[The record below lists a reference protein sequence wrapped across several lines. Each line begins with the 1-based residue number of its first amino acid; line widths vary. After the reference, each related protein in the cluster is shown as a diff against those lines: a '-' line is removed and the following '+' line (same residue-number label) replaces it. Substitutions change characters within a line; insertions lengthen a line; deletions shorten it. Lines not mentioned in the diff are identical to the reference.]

1 MMCARLICYDLE
13 QVISCKREYRIL
25 RPDKRKWNEIRPLRI
40 TRGNMKYA
48 EGEAFIEM
56 GDTKVLCSASVEV
69 GVPNFLKGTGTGW
82 ITTEYSMLPRATKT
96 RTIRDSVRGRVG
108 GRSQEIQRII
118 GRSIR
123 AVVDLNKLGE
133 RSIILDCDVVQADGG
148 TRTASIN
155 GAFVALTYAIFH
167 LLKQGL
173 ISENPINDFMAAVS
187 VGLLNS
193 KPILDLCYEEDSIA
207 EVDMNIVMTGSGE
220 IVEIQG
226 TAEKGPFSKEQLDI
240 MLNLAGKGI
249 KRIITRQKEVISQ

>member
-1 MMCARLICYDLE
+1 M
-13 QVISCKREYRIL
+13 
-25 RPDKRKWNEIRPLRI
+25 RPDRRKWNEMRPLRI

-56 GDTKVLCSASVEV
+56 GDTKVLCSGSVEE

-82 ITTEYSMLPRATKT
+82 ITSEYSMLPRATKT
-96 RTIRDSVRGRVG
+96 RTTRDSVRGRVG

-118 GRSIR
+118 GRAIR

-155 GAFVALTYAIFH
+155 GAFVALTYAVFN
-167 LLKQGL
+167 LLERGL
-173 ISENPINDFMAAVS
+173 ISENPINDFIAAVS
-187 VGLLNS
+187 VGLVKG

-207 EVDMNIVMTGSGE
+207 EVDMNVAMTGSGK

-226 TAEKGPFSKEQLDI
+226 TSEKEPFSKEQLDI
-240 MLNLAGKGI
+240 MLNLAGNGI
-249 KRIITRQKEVISQ
+249 TRIIRKQKEAISQ

>member
-1 MMCARLICYDLE
+1 M
-13 QVISCKREYRIL
+13 
-25 RPDKRKWNEIRPLRI
+25 RPDKRKWNEMRPLRI

-56 GDTKVLCSASVEV
+56 GDTKVLCSASVDE
-69 GVPNFLKGTGTGW
+69 GVPKFLKGSGTGW
-82 ITTEYSMLPRATKT
+82 VTCEYSMLPRATKT
-96 RTIRDSVRGRVG
+96 RTVRDSVRGRVG

-118 GRSIR
+118 GRAIR

-155 GAFVALTYAIFH
+155 GAFVALTYAVFH
-167 LLKQGL
+167 LLERGL
-173 ISENPINDFMAAVS
+173 ISENPINDFIAAVS
-187 VGLLNS
+187 VGLLNG

-207 EVDMNIVMTGSGE
+207 EVDMNVAMTGSGK

-226 TAEKGPFSKEQLDI
+226 TSEKEPFSKEQLDI
-240 MLNLAGKGI
+240 MLNLAGNGI
-249 KRIITRQKEVISQ
+249 ARIIRKQKEAVSQ

>member
-1 MMCARLICYDLE
+1 MVT
-13 QVISCKREYRIL
+13 Q
-25 RPDKRKWNEIRPLRI
+25 
-40 TRGNMKYA
+40 
-48 EGEAFIEM
+48 
-56 GDTKVLCSASVEV
+56 SVEEA
-69 GVPNFLKGTGTGW
+69 VPSFLKGAGTGW
-82 ITTEYSMLPRATKT
+82 ITCEYSMLPRATKT

-118 GRSIR
+118 GRAIR

-167 LLKQGL
+167 LLELGH
-173 ISENPINDFMAAVS
+173 ISENPINDFIAAVS
-187 VGLLNS
+187 VGLVNG

-207 EVDMNIVMTGSGE
+207 EVDMNVAMTGSGK

-226 TAEKGPFSKEQLDI
+226 TSEKKPFTREQLDI

-249 KRIITRQKEVISQ
+249 TRIISKQKEAISQ

>member
-1 MMCARLICYDLE
+1 M
-13 QVISCKREYRIL
+13 
-25 RPDKRKWNEIRPLRI
+25 RPDRRKWNEMRPLRI

-56 GDTKVLCSASVEV
+56 GDTKVLCSASVEE
-69 GVPNFLKGTGTGW
+69 GVPKFLKGTGTGW
-82 ITTEYSMLPRATKT
+82 ITSEYSMLPRATKT
-96 RTIRDSVRGRVG
+96 RTTRDSVRGRVG

-118 GRSIR
+118 GRAIR

-155 GAFVALTYAIFH
+155 GAFVALTYAVFN
-167 LLKQGL
+167 LLERGL
-173 ISENPINDFMAAVS
+173 ISENPIKDFIAAVS
-187 VGLLNS
+187 VGLVKG

-207 EVDMNIVMTGSGE
+207 EVDMNVAMTGSGK

-226 TAEKGPFSKEQLDI
+226 TSEKEPFSKEQLDI
-240 MLNLAGKGI
+240 MLNLAGNGI
-249 KRIITRQKEVISQ
+249 TRIIKKQKEAISQ

>member
-1 MMCARLICYDLE
+1 M
-13 QVISCKREYRIL
+13 
-25 RPDKRKWNEIRPLRI
+25 RPDRRKWNEMRPLRI

-56 GDTKVLCSASVEV
+56 GDTKVLCSASVEE
-69 GVPNFLKGTGTGW
+69 GVPNFLKGTGAGW
-82 ITTEYSMLPRATKT
+82 ITSEYSMLPRATKT
-96 RTIRDSVRGRVG
+96 RTTRDSVRGRVG

-118 GRSIR
+118 GRAIR

-155 GAFVALTYAIFH
+155 GAFVALTYAVFN
-167 LLKQGL
+167 LLERGL
-173 ISENPINDFMAAVS
+173 ISENPINDFIAAVS
-187 VGLLNS
+187 VGLVKG

-207 EVDMNIVMTGSGE
+207 EVDMNVAMTGSGK

-226 TAEKGPFSKEQLDI
+226 TSEKEPFSKEQLDI
-240 MLNLAGKGI
+240 MLNLAGNGI
-249 KRIITRQKEVISQ
+249 TRIIRKQKEAISQ

>member
-1 MMCARLICYDLE
+1 M
-13 QVISCKREYRIL
+13 
-25 RPDKRKWNEIRPLRI
+25 RPLRI

-56 GDTKVLCSASVEV
+56 GDTKVLCSASVEE
-69 GVPNFLKGTGTGW
+69 GVPVFLKGTGTGW
-82 ITTEYSMLPRATKT
+82 ITSEYSMLPRATKT
-96 RTIRDSVRGRVG
+96 RTVRDSVRGRVG

-118 GRSIR
+118 GRAVR

-155 GAFVALTYAIFH
+155 GAFVALTYAVFQ
-167 LLKQGL
+167 LLERGL
-173 ISENPINDFMAAVS
+173 ISENPINDFIAAVS
-187 VGLLNS
+187 VGLVKG

-207 EVDMNIVMTGSGE
+207 GVDMNVAMTGSGK

-226 TAEKGPFSKEQLDI
+226 TSEKEPFNREQLDI
-240 MLNLAGKGI
+240 MLNLAGNGI
-249 KRIITRQKEVISQ
+249 TRIIKKQKEAIAQ

>member
-1 MMCARLICYDLE
+1 M
-13 QVISCKREYRIL
+13 
-25 RPDKRKWNEIRPLRI
+25 RPDSRKWNEMRPLRI

-56 GDTKVLCSASVEV
+56 GDTKVLCSASVEE
-69 GVPNFLKGTGTGW
+69 GVPVFLKGTGTGW
-82 ITTEYSMLPRATKT
+82 ITSEYSMLPRATKT
-96 RTIRDSVRGRVG
+96 RTVRDSVRGRVG

-118 GRSIR
+118 GRAVR

-155 GAFVALTYAIFH
+155 GAFVALTYAVFQ
-167 LLKQGL
+167 LLERGL
-173 ISENPINDFMAAVS
+173 ISENPINDFIAAVS
-187 VGLLNS
+187 VGLVKG

-207 EVDMNIVMTGSGE
+207 EVDMNVAMTGSGK

-226 TAEKGPFSKEQLDI
+226 TSEKEPFNREQLDI
-240 MLNLAGKGI
+240 MLNLAGNGI
-249 KRIITRQKEVISQ
+249 TRIIKKQKEAIAQ